1 MCYIAKQHTE
11 HTTKG
16 NVSLLILIIL
26 DTPPMHSYHADN
38 MDVLVF
44 IKDLL
49 IATFGQLA
57 ALFAG
62 VLIFG
67 LLIHIVSQFTFK
79 SLQKALGIKGIYL
92 VAWLGTP
99 IHELGHAL
107 FCVIF
112 LHKILAVKFFEPD
125 PVTGTLGY
133 VTHTWNNKNPWQVLG
148 NFFIGVGP
156 VLLGCA
162 ALFALFYFLIPGSS
176 EVWET
181 IVVGASQ
188 VDNGYAISEY
198 FSIFKESALSMT
210 GAIFTLDNLGHWRF
224 WVFLYLAIC
233 VSSNVR
239 LSWDDLKL
247 TLRGLGCVVLPF
259 LLINLIAMLT
269 GSGSDEFFPITA
281 SSLGAVY
288 SLFILALV
296 LAVIGFVL
304 IYLLTAIYV
313 KLKYNRLLS
322 PF

>member
-1 MCYIAKQHTE
+1 MRGSYSTSPFLFLK
-11 HTTKG
+11 
-16 NVSLLILIIL
+16 LDIL
-26 DTPPMHSYHADN
+26 DTLPHSPYHSDN
-38 MDVLVF
+38 MTILVF

-62 VLIFG
+62 VFIFG
-67 LLIHIVSQFTFK
+67 LLIHIVSQLTFK
-79 SLQKALGIKGIYL
+79 SLQKALGMKGVYL

-99 IHELGHAL
+99 IHEIGHAL
-107 FCVIF
+107 FCIVF
-112 LHKILAVKFFEPD
+112 LHKIETIKLFEPD

-133 VTHTWNNKNPWQVLG
+133 VSHTWNKKNPWHVLG

-156 VLLGCA
+156 VLLGCG
-162 ALFALFYFLIPGSS
+162 ALFALFYFLIPESS
-176 EVWET
+176 EVWDS
-181 IVVGASQ
+181 IVANSNQ
-188 VDNGYAISEY
+188 IENGYYINDY
-198 FSIFKESALSMT
+198 FNVIKESSLSMSR
-210 GAIFTLDNLGHWRF
+210 AIFTFENVVHWRF
-224 WVFLYLAIC
+224 WVFLYLAVC

-259 LLINLIAMLT
+259 LLVNLIAMLA
-269 GSGSDEFFPITA
+269 GSSSEEFFPFTA
-281 SSLGAVY
+281 SSLGIVY

-304 IYLLTAIYV
+304 TYLLTAVYV
-313 KLKYNRLLS
+313 KLRYNRLLN

>member
-1 MCYIAKQHTE
+1 
-11 HTTKG
+11 
-16 NVSLLILIIL
+16 
-26 DTPPMHSYHADN
+26 

-67 LLIHIVSQFTFK
+67 LLIHIVSQLTFK
-79 SLQKALGIKGIYL
+79 SLQKALGMKGVYL

-99 IHELGHAL
+99 IHELGHML
-107 FCVIF
+107 FCIVF

-133 VTHTWNNKNPWQVLG
+133 VKHTWNHKNPWHVLG

-162 ALFALFYFLIPGSS
+162 ALFALFYLLIPGSS
-176 EVWET
+176 EVWNT
-181 IVVGASQ
+181 IVAGAGGIN
-188 VDNGYAISEY
+188 DGYAISEY
-198 FSIFKESALSMT
+198 FSIFRESALSMT
-210 GAIFTLDNLGHWRF
+210 GAIFTIENLGHWQF

-247 TLRGLGCVVLPF
+247 TLRGTGCVVLPF
-259 LLINLIAMLT
+259 LLINLIAMLL
-269 GSGSDEFFPITA
+269 GRGGEEFFPITA

-288 SLFILALV
+288 SLFIIALL
-296 LAVIGFVL
+296 LAVIGFIL
-304 IYLLTAIYV
+304 TYLLTAIYV
-313 KLKYNRLLS
+313 KLRYNRLLS
-322 PF
+322 PL

>member
-1 MCYIAKQHTE
+1 MTGINH
-11 HTTKG
+11 
-16 NVSLLILIIL
+16 L
-26 DTPPMHSYHADN
+26 DTTPVHGYHADN
-38 MDVLVF
+38 MTALVF

-62 VLIFG
+62 VFIFG
-67 LLIHIVSQFTFK
+67 LLIHIVSQLTFK
-79 SLQKALGIKGIYL
+79 SLQRALGMKGVYL

-99 IHELGHAL
+99 IHELGHVL
-107 FCVIF
+107 FCIIF
-112 LHKILAVKFFEPD
+112 LHKIETIKLFQPD

-133 VTHTWNNKNPWQVLG
+133 VTHTWNKKNPWHLLG

-162 ALFALFYFLIPGSS
+162 ALLGLFYFLIPGSPK
-176 EVWET
+176 VWDSIIAT
-181 IVVGASQ
+181 TSQ
-188 VDNGYAISEY
+188 ITDGYSIGDY
-198 FSIFKESALSMT
+198 FNIFQESALPMLR
-210 GAIFTLDNLGHWRF
+210 AIFTLDNLGHWQF
-224 WVFLYLAIC
+224 WIFLYLAVC

-259 LLINLIAMLT
+259 LLVNLIAMLA
-269 GSGSDEFFPITA
+269 GAGNEEFLPLTA
-281 SSLGAVY
+281 SSMGVVY

-304 IYLLTAIYV
+304 IYLLSAVYV
-313 KLKYNRLLS
+313 KLSQNRLLN